1 MFLHQFPVSPLP
13 STAPLSVGSRHT
25 DICLEA
31 INSAANME
39 FHTHTHR
46 GKSKSLKETSKKK
59 IEKDRFWLISLR
71 LSGLLS
77 IKFVYWFLPVC
88 RQDMWSF
95 MFMAH
100 WASFH
105 MKPMTCLLE
114 KTRAPSAV
122 SSLRPYLSP
131 KILGERILRLWT
143 KRTVLLMLHIHKGDT
158 RPYLEQIP
166 RLRASWKADCDFSI
180 YSFLHVKKQET
191 CTTRIRINNIDL
203 SLPSLSHTSG
213 ATLNSISSV
222 RAPLATPGL
231 ISLHSWPHLELSV
244 WSMLLVC
251 QVLSPDCV
259 LWGDRQSLIQFLC
272 PQLPK

>member
-46 GKSKSLKETSKKK
+46 SKSKSLKETSKKK

-143 KRTVLLMLHIHKGDT
+143 KKTVLLMLHIHKVTLGLT
-158 RPYLEQIP
+158 WSRFQGLE
-166 RLRASWKADCDFSI
+166 
-180 YSFLHVKKQET
+180 
-191 CTTRIRINNIDL
+191 
-203 SLPSLSHTSG
+203 
-213 ATLNSISSV
+213 
-222 RAPLATPGL
+222 
-231 ISLHSWPHLELSV
+231 HLEKLTVILASIHFSTWRSRKHV
-244 WSMLLVC
+244 QPESE
-251 QVLSPDCV
+251 
-259 LWGDRQSLIQFLC
+259 
-272 PQLPK
+272 